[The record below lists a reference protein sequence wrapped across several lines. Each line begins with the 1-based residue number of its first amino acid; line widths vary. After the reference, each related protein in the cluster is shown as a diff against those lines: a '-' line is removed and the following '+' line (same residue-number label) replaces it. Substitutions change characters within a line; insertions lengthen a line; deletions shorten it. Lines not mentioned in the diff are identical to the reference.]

1 MIDRYEDILH
11 MPHHVSPNRP
21 RMSMLD
27 RAAQFSPFAAL
38 SGYEAAIQETG
49 RLTDSQV
56 ELEPDEAAVLDEKI
70 RLLQHRQEEQPEIT
84 LIYFVPDERKP
95 GGAYARITGRVS
107 RIDPQ
112 KQTIRMTDGTAV
124 SFRQLRTI
132 EGALFGPDEGR

>member
-11 MPHHVSPNRP
+11 MPHHVSANRP
-21 RMSMLD
+21 RMSMPD

-49 RLTDSQV
+49 RLTDSRI

-70 RLLQHRQEEQPEIT
+70 RLLQKRQEEQPEIT
-84 LIYFVPDERKP
+84 LTYFVPDEQKP
-95 GGAYARITGRVS
+95 GGAYVRVTGRVS

-112 KQTIRMTDGTAV
+112 EQRIRMTDGTSV
-124 SFRQLRTI
+124 CFQMLRTV
-132 EGALFGPDEGR
+132 EGALFGPYEDR